1 MSVLFWTERFNPS
14 AACVGSDVA
23 VCRSQPC
30 EVPRWS
36 AGRRHA
42 SLRSLGH
49 GVSVN
54 GCAPRRREHAKD
66 ACTAWGHGATPTR
79 VQLETAG
86 RANCAHAGPMNL
98 LYVKGIIGMS
108 WACSVLAAGL
118 LARAGSLTDWVT
130 LTLLAAV
137 PPSILMHRW
146 NEPLPSTSQHIQQ
159 ALR

>member
-1 MSVLFWTERFNPS
+1 
-14 AACVGSDVA
+14 
-23 VCRSQPC
+23 
-30 EVPRWS
+30 
-36 AGRRHA
+36 
-42 SLRSLGH
+42 
-49 GVSVN
+49 
-54 GCAPRRREHAKD
+54 
-66 ACTAWGHGATPTR
+66 
-79 VQLETAG
+79 
-86 RANCAHAGPMNL
+86 MNL